1 MIADVAQITM
11 AGVLALMILREV
23 FGFLR
28 ARQAN
33 GNGRPSTT
41 TLARKGDLQPVVDR
55 LDRLIE
61 LEKEHG
67 ETNRLLKRMTE
78 EIGESVERQN
88 RAIDRLDSTIIK
100 LQRRPTGPVVM
111 PPETT

>member
-1 MIADVAQITM
+1 MIQDVAQITM

-33 GNGRPSTT
+33 GNGRPATT
-41 TLARKGDLQPVVDR
+41 SIAKKGDLQPVVDR
-55 LDRLIE
+55 LDRLVE
-61 LEKEHG
+61 LAKEQG
-67 ETNRLLKRMTE
+67 EFSRGLKRMVE
-78 EIGESVERQN
+78 EIGETTDRQT
-88 RAIDRLDSTIIK
+88 RALDRLDSAIIK
-100 LQRRPTGPVVM
+100 LQRRPTGPVNM